1 MAKPPPFAN
10 DTGHVRTSCGS
21 ALKGALAEASLRRIN
36 QKRIAILSPAEISGD
51 EGISLKN
58 SCNKTSN

>member
-36 QKRIAILSPAEISGD
+36 QKRIAILSPVEISGD
-51 EGISLKN
+51 EGIS
-58 SCNKTSN
+58 